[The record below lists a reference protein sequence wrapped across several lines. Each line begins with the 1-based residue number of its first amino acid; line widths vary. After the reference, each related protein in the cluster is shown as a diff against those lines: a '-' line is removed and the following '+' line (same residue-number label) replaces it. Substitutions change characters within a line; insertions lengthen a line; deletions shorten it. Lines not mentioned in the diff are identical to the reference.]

1 MKDVRLNISGS
12 YEDAGWQSQL
22 FCIND
27 QKDGWVNKFGDVR
40 GEMGYLNTQDAY
52 RVIDAEQGT
61 YYSVIFKN
69 SACTREGFLQV
80 SLFIPAGKRA
90 NEKQIAIF
98 LQVLKEIY
106 KLICDDVELIKALF
120 DGPNAPAEGQK
131 KLVVLKEKAQSYVD
145 GLETAPDYKIEGR

>member
-61 YYSVIFKN
+61 YYSVIFKMAY
-69 SACTREGFLQV
+69 S
-80 SLFIPAGKRA
+80 
-90 NEKQIAIF
+90 
-98 LQVLKEIY
+98 
-106 KLICDDVELIKALF
+106 
-120 DGPNAPAEGQK
+120 
-131 KLVVLKEKAQSYVD
+131 
-145 GLETAPDYKIEGR
+145 